1 MASDFNVDAL
11 DAASLAAFRKRLE
24 ADETYTLNYLVTKL
38 GFNPND
44 QSQFDQGL
52 AILTDMDVV
61 TTTKHH
67 VGEYLCLMHQSLSSA
82 EYAAC
87 AQAANPSL
95 FLQ

>member
-38 GFNPND
+38 GLNPND